1 MDTTNISRGSL
12 QEKKPKYHS
21 LPIPL
26 KLLAFSWAGQRV
38 AWGEGE
44 FCLILGFFLSGL
56 AASAF
61 INKITDLSFY

>member
-12 QEKKPKYHS
+12 QEKKPKHHS

-26 KLLAFSWAGQRV
+26 KLLSHGQGRR
-38 AWGEGE
+38 WSGGKGE
-44 FCLILGFFLSGL
+44 FCLILPFFLSGL